1 MSQTM
6 TRRRTEIGI
15 IRAGIALLLLLL
27 TVPKAEAQEFI
38 PLWPEGKM
46 PNSKG
51 LELEHLE
58 DNERITQIEE
68 PGIYA
73 FFTSTE
79 ENSGSAVL
87 VLPSGGYW
95 KLVYQKGGIQLAK
108 WLNSIGINAF
118 VLLYRL
124 PTSPDLLERHWGPL
138 QDGQRAMKQI
148 RALAVQH
155 GIDSNRIG
163 VMGASAGG
171 HLSASLCTIDED
183 HAMIGDSLDS
193 YAFAPDFQILISPVI
208 SFTSYVHEGSNRNL
222 LGESPGEELVR
233 LFSCDLNVE
242 PGDPPCFLVHANN
255 DRSVDPMH
263 SINYYKALKS
273 REVSASLHIF
283 PFGGH
288 NIMLRN
294 NPGSANLWTS
304 LCESW
309 LKETG
314 LLKE

>member
-1 MSQTM
+1 M
-6 TRRRTEIGI
+6 RTKIDLFK
-15 IRAGIALLLLLL
+15 AGTALLLLLAAL
-27 TVPKAEAQEFI
+27 ELQAQEFI
-38 PLWPEGKM
+38 PLWPEGSL

-51 LELEHLE
+51 LELEHVE
-58 DNERITQIEE
+58 ERERITQVKV

-73 FFTSTE
+73 FYTSKE

-95 KLVYQKGGIQLAK
+95 KLTYQIGGFQLAK

-148 RALAVQH
+148 RALALQH
-155 GIDSNRIG
+155 GIESNKIG

-171 HLSASLCTIDED
+171 HLVASLCTIDED
-183 HAMIGDSLDS
+183 HALIGDSLDV
-193 YAFAPDFQILISPVI
+193 FAYRPDFQVLVSPVI
-208 SFTSYVHEGSNRNL
+208 SFSSYVHQGSKETL
-222 LGESPGEELVR
+222 LGETPPDDLIN
-233 LFSCDLNVE
+233 LFSCEQHVE
-242 PGDPPCFLVHANN
+242 RGDPPCFLVHANN
-255 DRSVDPMH
+255 DQSVDPMN
-263 SINYYKALKS
+263 SVLYYQALKNQ
-273 REVSASLHIF
+273 EVPASLHIF
-283 PFGGH
+283 PSGGH
-288 NIMLRN
+288 GIALRN
-294 NPGSANLWTS
+294 NPGSTNLWTT